1 MIIDASLLMNP
12 VLVGGTGRSGSTVV
26 GHLLDHHR
34 DLTLTRP
41 MEVRFITGNDGIVD
55 ALTVA
60 MKKPDSK
67 KAREAAKLAAD
78 RIRFRWYERAEHVG
92 LHTSVPFDL
101 LQGWVEQ
108 YLADFAGD
116 PERASRTLVYQVMA
130 AVARSVGATRW
141 VDTTPANARKADR
154 VESIY
159 PDSKVIIVTR
169 DGRDVAASFV
179 QQTFGPDDVFEALDQ
194 WEQRMLRAHRAEL
207 ASRTGR
213 VMSIELIDLV
223 ARERLASLER
233 MCSFLEIDVDP
244 GMVDWFNTHVTP
256 ENAHVGRWRNQFDS
270 TTADQIDEYYERI
283 CEKLASEGVK
293 IPA

>member
-1 MIIDASLLMNP
+1 MVNTNPLMMP

-55 ALTVA
+55 ALSVA
-60 MKKPDSK
+60 MKKPGSK
-67 KAREAAKLAAD
+67 KAHDAAKLAAD

-92 LHTSVPFDL
+92 LHTSVPFDVL
-101 LQGWVEQ
+101 EGWVEQ
-108 YLADFAGD
+108 YLTDVARD
-116 PERASRTLVYQVMA
+116 PGQASRTLVHQVMA
-130 AVARSVGATRW
+130 QVADSVGATRW

-159 PDSKVIIVTR
+159 PESKVIIVTR

-179 QQTFGPDDVFEALDQ
+179 QQSFGPDDVFEALDQ

-207 ASRTGR
+207 ASQPGR

-223 ARERLASLER
+223 ARKREESIEQ

-244 GMVDWFNTHVTP
+244 GMIDWFNAHVTP

-270 TTADQIDEYYERI
+270 TSADQIDVYYERI
-283 CEKLASEGVK
+283 CEKLVSEGVT

>member
-1 MIIDASLLMNP
+1 MTDANPLINP

-60 MKKPDSK
+60 MKKPGSK

-78 RIRFRWYERAEHVG
+78 RIRFRWFERAEHVG
-92 LHTSVPFDL
+92 LHTAIPAGL
-101 LQGWVEQ
+101 LEGWVEQ

-116 PERASRTLVYQVMA
+116 PELASRTLVYQVMA
-130 AVARSVGATRW
+130 EVARSVGATRW

-154 VESIY
+154 VELIY

-179 QQTFGPDDVFEALDQ
+179 QQTFGPDDVLEALEQ

-207 ASRTGR
+207 ASRAGR

-223 ARERLASLER
+223 ARDREASIGR
-233 MCSFLEIDVDP
+233 ICAFLDVDVDP

-270 TTADQIDEYYERI
+270 TTADQIDEFYERI
-283 CEKLASEGVK
+283 CERLVSEGVE

>member
-1 MIIDASLLMNP
+1 MTDANPLMNP

-55 ALTVA
+55 ALSIA
-60 MKKPDSK
+60 MKKPGSK
-67 KAREAAKLAAD
+67 KATAAAKLAAD

-92 LHTSVPFDL
+92 LHTSVPFDRL
-101 LQGWVEQ
+101 EGWVEQ

-116 PERASRTLVYQVMA
+116 PERASRTLVNAVMTE
-130 AVARSVGATRW
+130 VAHSVGATRW

-179 QQTFGPDDVFEALDQ
+179 QQAFGPDDVFEALNQ

-207 ASRTGR
+207 ASRPGR
-213 VMSIELIDLV
+213 VMTIELVDLV
-223 ARERLASLER
+223 ARDREASIAR
-233 MCSFLEIDVDP
+233 MCAFLDLDVDP
-244 GMVDWFNTHVTP
+244 EMVDWFNMHVTP

-283 CEKLASEGVK
+283 CRNLVSDGVR

>member
-1 MIIDASLLMNP
+1 MTDASPLMNP

-34 DLTLTRP
+34 VLTLTRP

-60 MKKPDSK
+60 MKKPGSK
-67 KAREAAKLAAD
+67 KARDAAKLAAD
-78 RIRFRWYERAEHVG
+78 RIRFRWFERAEHVG
-92 LHTSVPFDL
+92 LHTAMPFDL
-101 LQGWVEQ
+101 LEGWVEQ

-130 AVARSVGATRW
+130 QVAESVGATRW

-154 VESIY
+154 VELIY

-179 QQTFGPDDVFEALDQ
+179 QQTFGPDDVFEALEQ

-207 ASRTGR
+207 ASRPGR

-223 ARERLASLER
+223 ARDREASIGR
-233 MCSFLEIDVDP
+233 ICAFLDVDVDP
-244 GMVDWFNTHVTP
+244 GMVDWFNTHVTS

-270 TTADQIDEYYERI
+270 TTADQIDEFYERM
-283 CEKLASEGVK
+283 CERLVSEGVR

>member
-1 MIIDASLLMNP
+1 MTDASPLMNP

-60 MKKPDSK
+60 MKKPGSK
-67 KAREAAKLAAD
+67 KARDAAKLASD
-78 RIRFRWYERAEHVG
+78 RIRFRWFERAEHVG
-92 LHTSVPFDL
+92 LHTAMPFDFL
-101 LQGWVEQ
+101 EGWVEQ
-108 YLADFAGD
+108 YVADFAGD

-130 AVARSVGATRW
+130 QVAESVGATRW

-154 VESIY
+154 VELIY

-179 QQTFGPDDVFEALDQ
+179 QQTFGPDDVFEALEQ

-207 ASRTGR
+207 ASRAGR

-223 ARERLASLER
+223 ARDREASIGR
-233 MCSFLEIDVDP
+233 ICAFLDVDVDP
-244 GMVDWFNTHVTP
+244 GMVDWFNTHVTK

-270 TTADQIDEYYERI
+270 NTAEQIDEFYERI
-283 CEKLASEGVK
+283 CERLVSEGVR

>member
-1 MIIDASLLMNP
+1 MTQAIPLMNP

-60 MKKPDSK
+60 MKKPGSK
-67 KAREAAKLAAD
+67 KALDAAKLAAD
-78 RIRFRWYERAEHVG
+78 RIRSRWFERAEHVG
-92 LHTSVPFDL
+92 LHTAIPFDL
-101 LQGWVEQ
+101 LEGWVEQ
-108 YLADFAGD
+108 YVDNFSDD
-116 PERASRTLVYQVMA
+116 PQAASQRLVYDVMA
-130 AVARSVGATRW
+130 EVAHSVGATRW

-154 VESIY
+154 VELIY

-179 QQTFGPDDVFEALDQ
+179 QQTFGPDDVFQALEQ

-207 ASRTGR
+207 ASRPGR

-223 ARERLASLER
+223 ALDREASIGR
-233 MCSFLEIDVDP
+233 ICAFLDVDVDP
-244 GMVDWFNTHVTP
+244 GMVDWFNMHVTP
-256 ENAHVGRWRNQFDS
+256 ENAHVGRWRNQFDP
-270 TTADQIDEYYERI
+270 TTADQIDEFYERM
-283 CEKLASEGVK
+283 CEKLVSEGVR

>member
-1 MIIDASLLMNP
+1 
-12 VLVGGTGRSGSTVV
+12 
-26 GHLLDHHR
+26 
-34 DLTLTRP
+34 

-60 MKKPDSK
+60 QKKPDSK
-67 KAREAAKLAAD
+67 KAMDAAKLAAD
-78 RIRFRWYERAEHVG
+78 RIRFRWFERAEHVG
-92 LHTSVPFDL
+92 LHTAMPAGL
-101 LQGWVEQ
+101 LEGWVEQ

-130 AVARSVGATRW
+130 QVAGSIGATRW

-179 QQTFGPDDVFEALDQ
+179 QQAFGPDDVFEALNQ

-207 ASRTGR
+207 ASRPGR
-213 VMSIELIDLV
+213 VMTIELVDLV
-223 ARERLASLER
+223 ARDREASIAR
-233 MCSFLEIDVDP
+233 MCAFLDLDVDP
-244 GMVDWFNTHVTP
+244 EMVDWFNMHVTP

-270 TTADQIDEYYERI
+270 TTADQVDEYYERI
-283 CEKLASEGVK
+283 CKNLVSEGVR

>member
-1 MIIDASLLMNP
+1 MTDANPLMSP

-60 MKKPDSK
+60 MKKPGSK
-67 KAREAAKLAAD
+67 KAMDAAKLAAD
-78 RIRFRWYERAEHVG
+78 RIRFRWFERAEHVG
-92 LHTSVPFDL
+92 LHTSVPFEQL
-101 LQGWVEQ
+101 EGWVEQ
-108 YLADFAGD
+108 YLADFADD
-116 PERASRTLVYQVMA
+116 PERASRTLVDQVMTD
-130 AVARSVGATRW
+130 VAHSVGATRW

-154 VESIY
+154 VELIY
-159 PDSKVIIVTR
+159 PNSKVVIVTR

-179 QQTFGPDDVFEALDQ
+179 QQTFGPDDVFQALDQ

-207 ASRTGR
+207 ASRPGR

-223 ARERLASLER
+223 SRDRETSIARLCA
-233 MCSFLEIDVDP
+233 FLDIEVDP
-244 GMVDWFNTHVTP
+244 GMVDWFNVHVTP
-256 ENAHVGRWRNQFDS
+256 ENAHVGRWRKQFDS
-270 TTADQIDEYYERI
+270 TTADQIDEYYERM
-283 CEKLASEGVK
+283 CKRLVSEGVR

>member
-1 MIIDASLLMNP
+1 MTDTSPLMNP

-26 GHLLDHHR
+26 GHLLDHHC
-34 DLTLTRP
+34 DLTLTGP

-60 MKKPDSK
+60 MKKPGSK
-67 KAREAAKLAAD
+67 KAADAAKLAAD
-78 RIRFRWYERAEHVG
+78 RIRFRWFERAEHVG
-92 LHTSVPFDL
+92 LHTAMPFNL
-101 LQGWVEQ
+101 LEGWVEQ
-108 YLADFAGD
+108 YVDNFSDD
-116 PERASRTLVYQVMA
+116 PQAASQRLVYAVMME
-130 AVARSVGATRW
+130 VAHSVAATRW

-154 VESIY
+154 VELIY

-179 QQTFGPDDVFEALDQ
+179 QQTFGPDDVFEALEQ

-207 ASRTGR
+207 ASRPGR

-223 ARERLASLER
+223 ARDREASIGR
-233 MCSFLEIDVDP
+233 ICAFLDVDVDP
-244 GMVDWFNTHVTP
+244 GMVDWFNANVTS

-283 CEKLASEGVK
+283 CEKLASEGVR